1 MPNPIGRPPKL
12 ANVEELQEKIDSYFA
27 SCRDAE
33 GRLARPIT
41 ITGLA
46 LYLDTTRETLMDYQH
61 KDDFSDTIKKAKLR
75 VENYYEERLMTTTP
89 TGAIFALKNFGWSD
103 KSVFDMNAVV
113 ENKGGADAAR
123 IATEVIE
130 QLAARKAASGT
141 LSSDVDQEGSA

>member
-1 MPNPIGRPPKL
+1 
-12 ANVEELQEKIDSYFA
+12 
-27 SCRDAE
+27 
-33 GRLARPIT
+33 
-41 ITGLA
+41 
-46 LYLDTTRETLMDYQH
+46 MDYQH